1 MRLDTQGLCL
11 LDHVFCLL
19 DKQLVPQAQS
29 MALHLSTIEK
39 TKVIA
44 SDSNLGLLVT
54 PADFGPRSQRMLCK
68 A

>member
-1 MRLDTQGLCL
+1 
-11 LDHVFCLL
+11 
-19 DKQLVPQAQS
+19 

-68 A
+68 SFGGTPTPVCELKASKSSVVLFLRRHNA